1 MMDALGL
8 IENRSFL
15 ASVVAADTAL
25 KAANVMLKDM
35 EIIRGG
41 YVNVKLVGD
50 VAAVQAAVAAARD
63 AVESYGTLISSHV
76 IPRMHAETWQL
87 VATVEKMD
95 ETENAQLVT
104 DSAAPEEV
112 AAKLEPALSE
122 ENEEGSRIE
131 VEQALKEI
139 PVPSATEPSV
149 GFSEEE
155 LATRTVRELREQ
167 AEKLG
172 LLEESTK
179 YVRKAEL
186 IRLLLEQRLKSDFQ
200 ES

>member
-1 MMDALGL
+1 MDALGL

-41 YVNVKLVGD
+41 YVTVKLGGD

-87 VATVEKMD
+87 VATVEKIEKMD

-122 ENEEGSRIE
+122 ETEEG
-131 VEQALKEI
+131 
-139 PVPSATEPSV
+139 
-149 GFSEEE
+149 
-155 LATRTVRELREQ
+155 
-167 AEKLG
+167 
-172 LLEESTK
+172 
-179 YVRKAEL
+179 
-186 IRLLLEQRLKSDFQ
+186 
-200 ES
+200 